1 MTPYSVGGNTI
12 SALGADS
19 AQNSFFFNVLLHHS
33 PPPLFF
39 FFFIIHNGTASTVMG
54 NDGSE
59 KGKGSRWRSKN
70 AKMILKK
77 NIKIR

>member
-1 MTPYSVGGNTI
+1 MTSYSVGGNTI

-39 FFFIIHNGTASTVMG
+39 FFFFFIHNGTASIVMG

-59 KGKGSRWRSKN
+59 KGKGRRWRSKN

-77 NIKIR
+77 ILK